1 MKKAQIGA
9 ASIHILLIVFSLLSL
24 FPFLNMITVAFT
36 PNSYVLPYPPKFFPD
51 SFYLGNFV
59 ESLSANRF
67 GHYFLNSV
75 VVAILSTFATLFVAS
90 LSAYGF
96 ARLDFPGKEIL
107 FKFYVFTLMVPA
119 ILNIIPQFL
128 VIKSFHL
135 VDTRGGLVL
144 FNVGGA
150 IAGYTFFLRQFF
162 QALPNELEESAVI
175 DGAGRFKIY
184 SRIILPL
191 SGPAMGTMTIFA
203 FTGFWDEFFGALTLI
218 KSEGKRTLPIAIRMF
233 QGQHAT
239 DWGFVFAASL
249 IALIPII
256 VIYIIFQKQFVQA
269 GAVDGAVK
277 E

>member
-1 MKKAQIGA
+1 MKRIQFSTTA
-9 ASIHILLIVFSLLSL
+9 IHLLLVIFSLLSL

-36 PNSYVLPYPPKFFPD
+36 PNSYVLPYPPRFLPD
-51 SFYLGNFV
+51 SLYLGNFV

-67 GHYFLNSV
+67 GHYFVNSTV
-75 VVAILSTFATLFVAS
+75 IAVLSTVATLFIAS

-96 ARLDFPGKEIL
+96 ARIDFPGKEVL
-107 FKFYVFTLMVPA
+107 FTFYVFTLMVPA

-128 VIKSFHL
+128 VIKSLNL
-135 VDTRGGLVL
+135 VDTRGGLIL
-144 FNVGGA
+144 FNVGGT

-162 QALPNELEESAVI
+162 QGLPHELEESAVI
-175 DGAGRFKIY
+175 DGAGRFRIY
-184 SRIILPL
+184 ARIILPL

-233 QGQHAT
+233 QGQHVT

-256 VIYIIFQKQFVQA
+256 LIYIIFQKQFVQA